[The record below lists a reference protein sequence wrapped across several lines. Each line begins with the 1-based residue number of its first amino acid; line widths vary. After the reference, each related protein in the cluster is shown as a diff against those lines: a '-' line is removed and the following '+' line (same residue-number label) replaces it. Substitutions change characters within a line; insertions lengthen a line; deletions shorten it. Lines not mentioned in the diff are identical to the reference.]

1 MKDKQK
7 LLTGAPGRSLFIFAL
22 PMILGNLFQQFYNM
36 ADSVIVGRF
45 VGEDA
50 LAAVGASY
58 AFTNV
63 FIMIAIGG
71 GIGMAVLTSQ
81 YLGAGRYGEMKTS
94 IYTSLITF
102 VLLSILLAGFGF
114 LCNPMIMT
122 ALGTPENIYDDA
134 VLYLQIYFTGLPF
147 MFMYNVF
154 AADFNSL
161 GRSNI
166 PLALLIFSSILNIL
180 LDLVMVTQF
189 HLGVS
194 GVAIATVIAQGI
206 SVLLS
211 FGILMRILKGFQTD
225 KTPAIYDFSMLKD
238 GTRIAIPSI
247 IQQSIVSIGMLLTQS
262 SVNQF
267 GSSALAGYSAGMRL
281 ESIAIVPMV
290 ATGNAVSTFAAQNLG
305 AGQKERVKEGLH
317 AAYGIVIGFAAA
329 LAVISHLFYT
339 PIISIFADPAVS
351 PVTFQTGV
359 AYMRFLGSFYVL
371 IGFKTTTDGVLR
383 AAGDVNVYMAANLV
397 NLAIRVCAAWFF
409 SPIFGIQVIW
419 EAVPLGW
426 LANFLISFSWYRT
439 GNWQKKQL
447 VRSASK

>member
-7 LLTGAPGRSLFIFAL
+7 LLTGAPGRSLFFFAL

-63 FIMIAIGG
+63 FIMVAIGG
-71 GIGMAVLTSQ
+71 GIGTAVLTSQ
-81 YLGAGRYGEMKTS
+81 YLGAARYREMKTS

-102 VLLSILLAGFGF
+102 LLLSILLAGFGF

-122 ALGTPENIYDDA
+122 ALGTPENIYKDA
-134 VLYLQIYFTGLPF
+134 VLYLQIYFGGLPF
-147 MFMYNVF
+147 MFMYNVLS
-154 AADFNSL
+154 ADFNSL
-161 GRSNI
+161 GKSNI
-166 PLALLIFSSILNIL
+166 PLALLIFSSVLNVI
-180 LDLVMVTQF
+180 LDLVMVTKL
-189 HLGVS
+189 HLGVA

-206 SVLLS
+206 SVVLS
-211 FGILMRILKGFQTD
+211 FSILIRILKGFQTE
-225 KTPAIYDFSMLKD
+225 KAPVIYDPAMLRD
-238 GTRIAIPSI
+238 GTKIAIPSI

-281 ESIAIVPMV
+281 ESIAIVPMI

-305 AGQKERVKEGLH
+305 AGQIERVKEGLH
-317 AAYGIVIGFAAA
+317 AAYRIVVGFAILLA
-329 LAVISHLFYT
+329 LISHLFYA
-339 PIISIFADPAVS
+339 PIMSIFADPSVS
-351 PVTFQTGV
+351 PVTFRTGI
-359 AYMRFLGSFYVL
+359 AYIRFLGSFFAL
-371 IGFKTTTDGVLR
+371 IGFKATTDGVLR
-383 AAGDVNVYMAANLV
+383 AAGDVTVYMAANLV
-397 NLAIRVCAAWFF
+397 NLAIRVSMAWFL

-419 EAVPLGW
+419 FAVPMGW
-426 LANFLISFSWYRT
+426 LANFLISFCWYRT
-439 GNWQKKQL
+439 GNWQKKRL
-447 VRSASK
+447 VRES